1 MAKNSPDEGK
11 NIKMVEKQA
20 VEASMINLKEYRA
33 KRQFG
38 KTPEPMAETVET
50 PNRMPVFVVQK
61 HDASHFHFDF
71 RLEVDGVL
79 KSWVVPKGPSMNP
92 KDKRLA
98 IEVDFLLEGAVLEV
112 VSDAS
117 TETVLYADMPI
128 KVQMKVTYT
137 EPGVKGDTATN
148 TLKPATVESGATV
161 RVPLFINEGET
172 IEIDT
177 RDGSYV
183 GRVKA

>member
-38 KTPEPMAETVET
+38 KTPEPMADTVET

-61 HDASHFHFDF
+61 HDASHSHFDF

-79 KSWVVPKGPSMNP
+79 KSWVV
-92 KDKRLA
+92 
-98 IEVDFLLEGAVLEV
+98 
-112 VSDAS
+112 
-117 TETVLYADMPI
+117 
-128 KVQMKVTYT
+128 
-137 EPGVKGDTATN
+137 
-148 TLKPATVESGATV
+148 
-161 RVPLFINEGET
+161 
-172 IEIDT
+172 
-177 RDGSYV
+177 
-183 GRVKA
+183 

>member
-38 KTPEPMAETVET
+38 KTPEPMADTVET

-98 IEVDFLLEGAVLEV
+98 IEVEDHPLRWKYGIEEPMLTLVIIVTFPLPLKMGYLN
-112 VSDAS
+112 SS
-117 TETVLYADMPI
+117 YTGINSKGYLSLYIPI
-128 KVQMKVTYT
+128 
-137 EPGVKGDTATN
+137 
-148 TLKPATVESGATV
+148 
-161 RVPLFINEGET
+161 
-172 IEIDT
+172 
-177 RDGSYV
+177 
-183 GRVKA
+183 